1 MWKVEVTEVYERRHK
16 RYEKKNT
23 RVLVAILG
31 NLDTYLKTLK
41 SGTKAQNIHYGFIHD
56 ESNGVKRL
64 TPEGGKASFPGSALR
79 LPQRT
84 VGDFA
89 LDHTWGQ
96 GFPTRRHSILQELRI
111 RITKHMTTG
120 VYKRTEDSMP
130 RKKFD
135 SIAEMVRDVSDD
147 QSFADEFENHMK
159 GQQVIQALLMLRA
172 AKGLNQK
179 DIADRIKCTQSRISK
194 LESSCDGDL
203 RLDDL
208 CGYASA
214 LDLSVAI
221 VLLKTEGTIVDRVKF
236 HAAYIK
242 RLMDRLAEL
251 SKDDEST
258 SRGFRTFCGEA
269 AFNLLKIIQDAAKVV
284 QDARM
289 AIREIGSSPGTRD
302 RGSGRYR

>member
-1 MWKVEVTEVYERRHK
+1 M
-16 RYEKKNT
+16 
-23 RVLVAILG
+23 
-31 NLDTYLKTLK
+31 
-41 SGTKAQNIHYGFIHD
+41 
-56 ESNGVKRL
+56 
-64 TPEGGKASFPGSALR
+64 
-79 LPQRT
+79 
-84 VGDFA
+84 
-89 LDHTWGQ
+89 
-96 GFPTRRHSILQELRI
+96 
-111 RITKHMTTG
+111 
-120 VYKRTEDSMP
+120 
-130 RKKFD
+130 
-135 SIAEMVRDVSDD
+135 SDD

-284 QDARM
+284 QDAAHGDSAQYRIEPRHSRSRFRTISMITTRIALTTTVVRGTPSLDTQSNPARDAHDRRDIARGVPWARSRADRSGKSAMRSMASGATAMCSTPSWSTTGPKECWSTERRM
-289 AIREIGSSPGTRD
+289 TVAADGGHDPGGSRELAYGRKAQPSEQGS
-302 RGSGRYR
+302 